1 MMQWPIEGF
10 PNRAQKV
17 DAGGNMA
24 RKKSRPEKVGLL
36 GRKAKKVQTEK
47 QQSSLKELSQD
58 TQKLIQELEV
68 HQTELEMQ
76 NEELR
81 RAQLELGEARNKY
94 EDLYDFAPV
103 GYFALGREGRIVE
116 VNQAGAQL
124 LGEAKSHLRN
134 KPFRRFILPEFLNHF
149 DLYQQQVFQG
159 GKNPDL
165 EIKLKSRDAIPF
177 HVSLRCVAHQ
187 EEEGPFTQVRCV
199 VTDITEH
206 KRMEEEIRKSR
217 DELQRRTAD
226 LVRAN
231 ELFQAELSQRRRAE
245 DSLRESE
252 KRLRHLS
259 YQLLN
264 AQESE
269 RKRIARELH
278 DGIGQSLTAIKF
290 TLERKLG
297 LMKKEKP
304 PTGITLED
312 IVLMTQN
319 TIQENRRIMTNLRPA
334 VLDDLG
340 ILATLSWFLREFQNA
355 FPHLKVEQQ
364 IAIREEEVADPLKT
378 IIFRVLQEAMNNFS
392 THSKG
397 DRVAVALRK
406 TSGAIELMIQDNGT
420 GFDLMKVQKGL
431 GLSSMEERVDL
442 SGGAFG
448 IESAPGKGTR
458 IRATW
463 PLQK

>member
-1 MMQWPIEGF
+1 
-10 PNRAQKV
+10 
-17 DAGGNMA
+17 MA
-24 RKKSRPEKVGLL
+24 RRKSRPEKVGVLS
-36 GRKAKKVQTEK
+36 RKTKKVPTEK
-47 QQSSLKELSQD
+47 RQSSPKGLTPD

-68 HQTELEMQ
+68 HQVELEMQ

-81 RAQLELGEARNKY
+81 RAQLELDESRNKY

-103 GYFALGREGRIVE
+103 GYFTFDREGRIVE
-116 VNQAGAQL
+116 MNHAGAQL
-124 LGEAKSHLRN
+124 LGESKSNLRN
-134 KPFRRFILPEFLNHF
+134 KSFRRFVLPEFLNHF
-149 DLYQQQVFQG
+149 DSCQQQVFQG
-159 GKNPDL
+159 GKNPGL
-165 EIKLKSRDAIPF
+165 EIKIKPKDAMPF
-177 HVSLRCVAHQ
+177 YVSLRCAARQ
-187 EEEGPFTQVRCV
+187 EKEGQITQVRCV
-199 VTDITEH
+199 VTDIREQ
-206 KRMEEEIRKSR
+206 KKMEEEIRQSR
-217 DELQRRTAD
+217 DELQARSSD
-226 LVRAN
+226 LLRAN
-231 ELFQAELSQRRRAE
+231 ELSQAELSQRQYAE

-264 AQESE
+264 AQENE

-278 DGIGQSLTAIKF
+278 DSIGQSLTAIKF
-290 TLERKLG
+290 TLERKLS

-364 IAIREEEVADPLKT
+364 LAIREEEVADPLKT

-397 DRVAVALRK
+397 DRVTVALRK
-406 TSGAIELMIQDNGT
+406 TGRAIELMIQDNGT

-442 SGGAFG
+442 SGGSFG
-448 IESAPGKGTR
+448 IEATPGKGTT

-463 PLQK
+463 PL